1 MSVRVRIAEGGSTA
15 SATGDRTG
23 APRLT
28 VGIDLR
34 SGPRYPTGLAVM
46 DRSRRLHRL
55 QVARGDDEILE
66 AIADAEPALIAI
78 DAPLGLPEGRCC
90 TDQACDCARH
100 GIMREVDRVCAAAGY
115 RPFPTLLPSMVKLT
129 ERGIRLHAILSA
141 AGHDVVEVYPGMAQ
155 DILGIPRK
163 GRGVDGLR
171 RGLKRAGVLGIPRA
185 RRVTHDELD
194 AVTCALVAQ
203 LRLAEATETMGPGVP
218 VPLVLPQ
225 RGDAAALAASAG
237 AQPHEAPA
245 TIEA

>member
-1 MSVRVRIAEGGSTA
+1 M
-15 SATGDRTG
+15 
-23 APRLT
+23 LT

-34 SGPRYPTGLAVM
+34 SGPRYPTGLAVI

-55 QVARGDDEILE
+55 AVVRDDNEILE
-66 AIADAEPALIAI
+66 ATALADPALIAI

-90 TDQACDCARH
+90 TDPTCECARY

-129 ERGIRLHAILSA
+129 ERGMRLHALLRD
-141 AGHDVVEVYPGMAQ
+141 AGHHVIEVYPGMAQ
-155 DILGIPRK
+155 DILTIPRK
-163 GRGVDGLR
+163 RHGVDLLR

-203 LRLAEATETMGPGVP
+203 LHLEGETETMGPGIP
-218 VPLVLPQ
+218 APLVLPR
-225 RGDAAALAASAG
+225 RGSTRTTASGG
-237 AQPHEAPA
+237 ATVARA
-245 TIEA
+245 TIHG

>member
-1 MSVRVRIAEGGSTA
+1 MSVTARIAEGRSTA
-15 SATGDRTG
+15 SATGDAAG

-55 QVARGDDEILE
+55 QVTRGDDEILE
-66 AIADAEPALIAI
+66 AIADAQPALIAI

-90 TDQACDCARH
+90 TDQMCDCARH

-129 ERGIRLHAILSA
+129 ERGIRLHALLTES
-141 AGHDVVEVYPGMAQ
+141 GHNVVEVYPGMAQ

-163 GRGVDGLR
+163 GRSVDGLR
-171 RGLKRAGVLGIPRA
+171 RGLKRAGILGIPRA
-185 RRVTHDELD
+185 RRVSHDELD
-194 AVTCALVAQ
+194 AATCALVAQ
-203 LRLAEATETMGPGVP
+203 LHLAEATETMGPGVP
-218 VPLVLPQ
+218 VPLVLPR
-225 RGDAAALAASAG
+225 RGGTAAPAASA
-237 AQPHEAPA
+237 ADQPHATPA

>member
-1 MSVRVRIAEGGSTA
+1 MSVNASIPEPGSPA
-15 SATGDRTG
+15 SDTPDDG
-23 APRLT
+23 RLT

-34 SGPRYPTGLAVM
+34 SGPHYPTGLAVL

-55 QVARGDDEILE
+55 EVARRDEDLLD
-66 AIADAEPALIAI
+66 AIASARPALIAI

-90 TDQACDCARH
+90 TDQTCDCARH

-129 ERGIRLHAILSA
+129 ERGIRLHAMLTE
-141 AGHDVVEVYPGMAQ
+141 AGHEVIEVYPGMAQ

-163 GRGVDGLR
+163 GQGVDELR
-171 RGLKRAGVLGIPRA
+171 RGLKRAGIRGIPRA

-194 AVTCALVAQ
+194 AITCALVAQ
-203 LRLAEATETMGPGVP
+203 LHLSGETETMGPGIP

-225 RGDAAALAASAG
+225 RT
-237 AQPHEAPA
+237 QAPA
-245 TIEA
+245 TLTT